1 MNTIQHKEKFDHLKT
16 QMMSIPLKGEG
27 KNKEVVPIP
36 MIKIVD
42 MLLDCT
48 FDIQRIMHLVDSEYT
63 NFDNLTEDM
72 QGRILLKSD
81 AALNKA
87 LLESKGSG
95 ATASW
100 RLMVALTGY
109 GLDYSNV
116 LAYLFRFHEAKNR
129 PASWDPRDKIE
140 AFYSQYPDKN
150 RDGGFQ
156 RNNSEEEMR
165 YKIINTA
172 HTSLEMRL
180 KEHAMVDNYAH
191 IELSDKGS
199 LLNRVNF

>member
-1 MNTIQHKEKFDHLKT
+1 MNTIKNKEKINHLKT
-16 QMMSIPLKGEG
+16 QMMSMPLKEEG
-27 KNKEVVPIP
+27 RKVVPTP

-48 FDIQRIMHLVDSEYT
+48 FDIQRLLYLVDSEYT
-63 NFDNLTEDM
+63 NFDNLTESM
-72 QGRILLKSD
+72 QDKILLKSD

-87 LLESKGSG
+87 VLESISTG

-100 RLMVALTGY
+100 RLMGALTGY

-116 LAYLFRFHEAKNR
+116 LAYLFRFHEAKNK
-129 PASWDPRDKIE
+129 PVSWDPRDKIE

>member
-87 LLESKGSG
+87 VLESKGSG

-129 PASWDPRDKIE
+129 PVSWDPRDKIE
-140 AFYSQYPDKN
+140 AYYSRYSDKN
-150 RDGGFQ
+150 RDGGF
-156 RNNSEEEMR
+156 RINDNEENR
-165 YKIINTA
+165 YKVVNTPI
-172 HTSLEMRL
+172 TSLEARL
-180 KEHAMVDNYAH
+180 KEHTMVDNYAH
-191 IELSDKGS
+191 IALSDKDS
-199 LLNRVNF
+199 LLNKVSF